1 MHEED
6 ADADQGDGHQHH
18 PCQVGF
24 HPIHGKERPAWRSP
38 G

>member
-24 HPIHGKERPAWRSP
+24 HPIHGKSARRGAVR
-38 G
+38 